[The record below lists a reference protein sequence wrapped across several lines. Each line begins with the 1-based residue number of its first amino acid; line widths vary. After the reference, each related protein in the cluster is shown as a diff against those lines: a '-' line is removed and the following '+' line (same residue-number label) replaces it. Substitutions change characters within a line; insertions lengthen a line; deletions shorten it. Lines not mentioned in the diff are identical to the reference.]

1 MAAAEASPK
10 KAGLE
15 ERKALAE
22 KVYAALAKAIPEPKV
37 ELKYSSVYELLTAVM
52 LSAQA
57 TDKSVNAVT
66 GELFRRAPT
75 PEKML
80 ELGEESVRDIVKTVG
95 LANTKARHII
105 EAAEILLSEFNG
117 KVPETIE
124 ELVRLPGVGEK
135 TAKVVLNVGFGKG
148 VIAVDTHILRVAH
161 RLGLSESK
169 TPAGVSRDLEAI
181 TPEKYIRN
189 AHHYLLLHGRY
200 TCRAQRP
207 LCGSCVLRSLCVFS
221 ESAEEKTGAGSRT
234 RSRHRTETGLRSGTK
249 AKPESRTKAKSEAEA
264 RPDPGTGP

>member
-1 MAAAEASPK
+1 MAAADRSSAKS
-10 KAGLE
+10 AGLE
-15 ERKALAE
+15 ARKELAK
-22 KVYAALAKAIPEPKV
+22 KVYAALAKAIPEPKP
-37 ELKYSSVYELLTAVM
+37 ELSYGSVYELLTAVM

-80 ELGEESVRDIVKTVG
+80 ELGEENVRNIVKTVG
-95 LANTKARHII
+95 LANTKAKHII
-105 EAAEILLSEFNG
+105 EAAGIIISEFGG

-161 RLGLSESK
+161 RLVLSDAK
-169 TPAGVSRDLEAI
+169 TPSGVSKDLEEI
-181 TPEKYIRN
+181 TPKEYIRN

-200 TCRAQRP
+200 TCKAQKP
-207 LCGSCVLRSLCVFS
+207 LCGKCPIVRICQY
-221 ESAEEKTGAGSRT
+221 SADM
-234 RSRHRTETGLRSGTK
+234 LK
-249 AKPESRTKAKSEAEA
+249 A
-264 RPDPGTGP
+264 

>member
-1 MAAAEASPK
+1 MDAAEDSAEKGSGL
-10 KAGLE
+10 KA
-15 ERKALAE
+15 RRDLAR
-22 KVYAALAKAIPEPKV
+22 KVYAALAKAIPEPKA
-37 ELKYSSVYELLTAVM
+37 ELKYGSVYELLTAVM

-66 GELFRRAPT
+66 GELFRRAQT

-105 EAAEILLSEFNG
+105 KAAEILISEFKG

-161 RLGLSESK
+161 RLGLSQSK
-169 TPAGVSRDLEAI
+169 TPSGVSNDLEEI
-181 TPEKYIRN
+181 TPTEYMRN

-200 TCRAQRP
+200 TCRAQKP
-207 LCGSCVLRSLCVFS
+207 LCGSCPLAALCRHYA
-221 ESAEEKTGAGSRT
+221 ES
-234 RSRHRTETGLRSGTK
+234 
-249 AKPESRTKAKSEAEA
+249 
-264 RPDPGTGP
+264 

>member
-1 MAAAEASPK
+1 MAAAEKTEA
-10 KAGLE
+10 KAKESTGLP
-15 ERKALAE
+15 ERKELAREVYEALS
-22 KVYAALAKAIPEPKV
+22 KAIPEPKA
-37 ELKYSSVYELLTAVM
+37 ELKYGSVYELLTAVM

-105 EAAEILLSEFNG
+105 EAAGIIVSEFG
-117 KVPETIE
+117 GQVPETIA

-161 RLGLSESK
+161 RLGLSQSK
-169 TPAGVSRDLEAI
+169 TPSSVSKDLEEI
-181 TPEKYIRN
+181 TPPEYMRN

-200 TCRAQRP
+200 TCRAQKP
-207 LCGSCVLRSLCVFS
+207 LCGSCPLAALCRHYA
-221 ESAEEKTGAGSRT
+221 ES
-234 RSRHRTETGLRSGTK
+234 
-249 AKPESRTKAKSEAEA
+249 
-264 RPDPGTGP
+264 

>member
-1 MAAAEASPK
+1 MAAADMSSAKS
-10 KAGLE
+10 AGLQA
-15 ERKALAE
+15 RMSLAK
-22 KVYAALAKAIPEPKV
+22 KVYAALAKAIPEPKA
-37 ELKYSSVYELLTAVM
+37 ELKYGSVYELLTAVM

-105 EAAEILLSEFNG
+105 EAANILVSEFNG

-124 ELVRLPGVGEK
+124 ELVKLPGVGEK

-148 VIAVDTHILRVAH
+148 VIAVDTHIFRVAH
-161 RLGLSESK
+161 RLGLSQSK
-169 TPAGVSRDLEAI
+169 TPSGVSKDLEEI
-181 TPEKYIRN
+181 TPPVYIRN

-200 TCRAQRP
+200 TCKSQKP
-207 LCGSCVLRSLCVFS
+207 LCGKCPIVRICQY
-221 ESAEEKTGAGSRT
+221 SADM
-234 RSRHRTETGLRSGTK
+234 LK
-249 AKPESRTKAKSEAEA
+249 A
-264 RPDPGTGP
+264 

>member
-1 MAAAEASPK
+1 MAAADTSSEKS
-10 KAGLE
+10 AGLE
-15 ERKALAE
+15 ARKALAG
-22 KVYAALAKAIPEPKV
+22 KVYAALAKAIPEPKA
-37 ELKYSSVYELLTAVM
+37 ELQYSSVYELLTAVM

-66 GELFRRAPT
+66 GELFRLAPT
-75 PEKML
+75 PERML
-80 ELGEESVRDIVKTVG
+80 ELGEERVRDIVRTVG

-105 EAAEILLSEFNG
+105 EAAGILVSEFGGN
-117 KVPETIE
+117 VPETIE

-161 RLGLSESK
+161 RLGLSQSK

-181 TPEKYIRN
+181 TPTEYIRN

-200 TCRAQRP
+200 TCRAQKP
-207 LCGSCVLRSLCVFS
+207 LCGSCALRDLCRS
-221 ESAEEKTGAGSRT
+221 SDSAEEK
-234 RSRHRTETGLRSGTK
+234 
-249 AKPESRTKAKSEAEA
+249 KSAQ
-264 RPDPGTGP
+264 GKG

>member
-1 MAAAEASPK
+1 MAAADMSSAKS
-10 KAGLE
+10 AGLQA
-15 ERKALAE
+15 RMSLAK
-22 KVYAALAKAIPEPKV
+22 KVYAALAKAIPEPKA
-37 ELKYSSVYELLTAVM
+37 ELKYGSVYELLTAVM

-66 GELFRRAPT
+66 GELFKKAPT
-75 PEKML
+75 PQTML

-105 EAAEILLSEFNG
+105 EAAGIIVSEFG
-117 KVPETIE
+117 GQVPETIA

-161 RLGLSESK
+161 RLGLSQSK
-169 TPAGVSRDLEAI
+169 TPSGVSKDLEEI
-181 TPEKYIRN
+181 TPPEYMRN

-200 TCRAQRP
+200 TCRAQKP
-207 LCGSCVLRSLCVFS
+207 LCGSCPLAALCRHYA
-221 ESAEEKTGAGSRT
+221 ES
-234 RSRHRTETGLRSGTK
+234 
-249 AKPESRTKAKSEAEA
+249 
-264 RPDPGTGP
+264 

>member
-1 MAAAEASPK
+1 MAAADMSSAKS
-10 KAGLE
+10 AGLQA
-15 ERKALAE
+15 RMSLAK
-22 KVYAALAKAIPEPKV
+22 KVYTALAKAIPEPKA
-37 ELKYSSVYELLTAVM
+37 ELRYGSVYELLTAVM

-105 EAAEILLSEFNG
+105 EAANILVSEFNG

-124 ELVRLPGVGEK
+124 ELVKLPGVGEK

-148 VIAVDTHILRVAH
+148 VIAVDTHILRVAR
-161 RLGLSESK
+161 RLGLSDAK
-169 TPAGVSRDLEAI
+169 TPAGVSKDLEAI
-181 TPEKYIRN
+181 TPPEYIRN
-189 AHHYLLLHGRY
+189 AHHYRLLHGRY
-200 TCRAQRP
+200 TCKA
-207 LCGSCVLRSLCVFS
+207 
-221 ESAEEKTGAGSRT
+221 
-234 RSRHRTETGLRSGTK
+234 
-249 AKPESRTKAKSEAEA
+249 AKPNCCKCPVAEFCQCLAGEKHSKESTE
-264 RPDPGTGP
+264 

>member
-1 MAAAEASPK
+1 MAAADMSSAKS
-10 KAGLE
+10 AGLQA
-15 ERKALAE
+15 RMSLAK
-22 KVYAALAKAIPEPKV
+22 KVYAALAKAIPEPKA
-37 ELKYSSVYELLTAVM
+37 ELKYGSVYELLTAVM

-105 EAAEILLSEFNG
+105 EAANILVSEFNG

-124 ELVRLPGVGEK
+124 ELVKLPGVGEK
-135 TAKVVLNVGFGKG
+135 TAKVVLNVGFGQG

-161 RLGLSESK
+161 RLGLSDAK
-169 TPAGVSRDLEAI
+169 TPSGVSKDLEEI
-181 TPEKYIRN
+181 TPEEYIRN

-200 TCRAQRP
+200 TCKAQKP
-207 LCGSCVLRSLCVFS
+207 LCEKCPIAALCRY
-221 ESAEEKTGAGSRT
+221 SAER
-234 RSRHRTETGLRSGTK
+234 
-249 AKPESRTKAKSEAEA
+249 
-264 RPDPGTGP
+264 

>member
-1 MAAAEASPK
+1 MAAADMSSAKS
-10 KAGLE
+10 AGLQA
-15 ERKALAE
+15 RMSLAK
-22 KVYAALAKAIPEPKV
+22 KVYTALAKAIPEPKA
-37 ELKYSSVYELLTAVM
+37 ELRYGSVYELLTAVM

-105 EAAEILLSEFNG
+105 ETAKILVSEFNG
-117 KVPETIE
+117 KVPETIA
-124 ELVRLPGVGEK
+124 ELVKLPGVGEK

-148 VIAVDTHILRVAH
+148 VIAVDTHILRVAR
-161 RLGLSESK
+161 RLGLSSAK

-181 TPEKYIRN
+181 TPTDYIRN

-200 TCRAQRP
+200 TCKAQRP
-207 LCGSCVLRSLCVFS
+207 LCGSCALRDLCRS
-221 ESAEEKTGAGSRT
+221 ADSAEGK
-234 RSRHRTETGLRSGTK
+234 K
-249 AKPESRTKAKSEAEA
+249 AAQGK
-264 RPDPGTGP
+264 G

>member
-1 MAAAEASPK
+1 MAAADMSSAKS
-10 KAGLE
+10 AGLQA
-15 ERKALAE
+15 RMSLAK
-22 KVYAALAKAIPEPKV
+22 KVYAALAKAIPEPKA
-37 ELKYSSVYELLTAVM
+37 ELKYGSVYELLTAVM

-105 EAAEILLSEFNG
+105 EAANILVSEFNG

-124 ELVRLPGVGEK
+124 ELVKLPGVGEK

-148 VIAVDTHILRVAH
+148 VIAVDTHILRVAR
-161 RLGLSESK
+161 RLDLSSAK
-169 TPAGVSRDLEAI
+169 TPSGVSKDLEEI
-181 TPEKYIRN
+181 TPPEYIRN

-200 TCRAQRP
+200 TCKAQKP
-207 LCGSCVLRSLCVFS
+207 LCEKCPVAALCRYRD
-221 ESAEEKTGAGSRT
+221 EG
-234 RSRHRTETGLRSGTK
+234 
-249 AKPESRTKAKSEAEA
+249 EAP
-264 RPDPGTGP
+264 RGKRKQKNK